1 MTTLAPLNSPDPDAP
16 EPVELLWARLADR
29 GTTSRVRN
37 DTRNELVRRH
47 MSLVGYLAARYRG
60 RGEPLN
66 ELVQV
71 ASVGLVKAVN
81 RFDPER
87 GVAFS
92 TFAVPTITGELRR
105 HFRDRTWMVRPPRGI
120 QDLRLR
126 LLACREDLTHK
137 AGRAP
142 TISEL
147 ADALEISEER
157 VIEVMDASNGYSF
170 NSLEAPLDAGD
181 PSGAAIGDRLA
192 GDENDME
199 TVEQRES
206 VRPLIA
212 ALPEREQRVL
222 YLRFFRDM
230 KQSDIAAELGISQM
244 HVSRLITQ
252 IINRLRDELDL
263 GLPPVP
269 RTRRAAVSLEP
280 VAG

>member
-1 MTTLAPLNSPDPDAP
+1 LATPDIPDQDLD
-16 EPVELLWARLADR
+16 EPVGLLWARLNDPH
-29 GTTSRVRN
+29 TTQRVRE
-37 DTRNELVRRH
+37 DTRSELVRRH

-60 RGEPLN
+60 RGEPLD

-81 RFDPER
+81 RFDASR

-137 AGRAP
+137 SGRAP
-142 TISEL
+142 TIREL
-147 ADALEISEER
+147 ANALEIDEDR

-170 NSLEAPLDAGD
+170 NSLEAPLDPGD
-181 PSGAAIGDRLA
+181 PTGGSIGDRVA
-192 GDENDME
+192 SDETDMDL
-199 TVEQRES
+199 VECRES

-212 ALPEREQRVL
+212 ALPERERRVL
-222 YLRFFRDM
+222 FLRFFEDM
-230 KQSDIAAELGISQM
+230 KQSDIATELGISQM

-252 IINRLRDELDL
+252 IINRLRDELNL
-263 GLPPVP
+263 GLPPVQ
-269 RTRRAAVSLEP
+269 RTRRVDSDATRKVPS
-280 VAG
+280 